1 MSDVLRPYLRKFVLV
16 FFDDILIYS
25 KSLDEHL
32 HQLAMVLETL
42 VAHQLVAN
50 FKKCQFAVDKIEYL
64 GHVISSEGVA
74 ADPTKI
80 EAMVKWPAPKNVKEL
95 GGFLGLTGYYR
106 KFVANYGSIVLPPLT
121 QLLKKGNFKWN
132 ETTENAFQQ
141 LKVSNDVCP
150 DARYS

>member
-1 MSDVLRPYLRKFVLV
+1 M
-16 FFDDILIYS
+16 
-25 KSLDEHL
+25 
-32 HQLAMVLETL
+32 
-42 VAHQLVAN
+42 
-50 FKKCQFAVDKIEYL
+50 
-64 GHVISSEGVA
+64 A

-95 GGFLGLTGYYR
+95 GGFFG
-106 KFVANYGSIVLPPLT
+106 ANGVLSKIRCKLRFYCAAPFT

>member
-25 KSLDEHL
+25 KSLDDHL

-95 GGFLGLTGYYR
+95 GGFFG
-106 KFVANYGSIVLPPLT
+106 ANGVLSEIRCKLRFYCAAPLDT
-121 QLLKKGNFKWN
+121 TVKK
-132 ETTENAFQQ
+132 
-141 LKVSNDVCP
+141 
-150 DARYS
+150 R